1 MDISTLIPT
10 LNMPL
15 ALAGGACFLCGLAW
29 RQFFFCMIGSSIVL
43 IGLAG
48 GYYVPGIIGG
58 IVLQVVGEAIELT
71 AGRGARWANTLLGN
85 VGCIIVAGGTLGP
98 KFGWGPWLG

>member
-1 MDISTLIPT
+1 MDIATLIPT

-15 ALAGGACFLCGLAW
+15 AIVGGACFLCGLAW

-58 IVLQVVGEAIELT
+58 IVLQIAGAAIEVMV
-71 AGRGARWANTLLGN
+71 GRGGRWVNTLLGN
-85 VGCIIVAGGTLGP
+85 VGCLVVAGSTLRST
-98 KFGWGPWLG
+98 FVLGLH